1 MKNKRLPFIILALA
15 AIATIIFFAVSCSKE
30 KSIVDLVNDI
40 EPVHRLDNR
49 YTSVLD
55 TLSTMTDKG
64 KLEYINKQWPTLG
77 NDVVYWVRN
86 YSDDMPAYSRISK
99 TARIDSVVLLFGSG
113 KDAQG
118 NDANGNMHDGGIF
131 DNDLIARIKYGSEFT
146 IGEGEGFCHYI
157 SFDVGIDLGRECGI
171 KFYEGRIQTPEHEI
185 SYERAWELRDQTDDI
200 QVTAGLKKGDY
211 FNLTTRK
218 CKLVPR

>member
-1 MKNKRLPFIILALA
+1 
-15 AIATIIFFAVSCSKE
+15 
-30 KSIVDLVNDI
+30 
-40 EPVHRLDNR
+40 
-49 YTSVLD
+49 
-55 TLSTMTDKG
+55 
-64 KLEYINKQWPTLG
+64 
-77 NDVVYWVRN
+77 
-86 YSDDMPAYSRISK
+86 MPAYSRISK

-131 DNDLIARIKYGSEFT
+131 DNDLIAAIYVHGEKDPHKYFVQCTNGMSYPVETSNVRRIGRIKYGSEFT